1 MALHRLRL
9 AQTNIFSH
17 FTLRKSTLNVFICHS
32 ALSQSSRML
41 SIHSNEQ
48 KQLSIQHRIRSFWEG
63 ISRISSAYYQGSK
76 LLVEHTR
83 QVKNLKQQQHRKP
96 FQYSRKEFMLIKTN
110 ADDIK
115 RIMPFFI
122 VLILIPETLPFFLMR
137 GADIIPS
144 TCILPDQ
151 LLAKREKLKKVRHQ
165 LTADA
170 ITSILN
176 GQVLEPESLTKPETI
191 KHLAAFQPQH
201 FEIHGMMHDQL
212 VQYSKLM
219 GFSTWRPSW
228 MLKSK
233 LKKHFQFLKEDDM
246 LLKSEGLEGL
256 SMEELQLA
264 CEDRGIVSVGLERAN
279 LADKLYKWIDLHTT
293 PDPHI
298 QPGLMMLYSTV
309 NPHFDKTSS
318 QLSANETQ

>member
-1 MALHRLRL
+1 
-9 AQTNIFSH
+9 
-17 FTLRKSTLNVFICHS
+17 
-32 ALSQSSRML
+32 
-41 SIHSNEQ
+41 
-48 KQLSIQHRIRSFWEG
+48 
-63 ISRISSAYYQGSK
+63 
-76 LLVEHTR
+76 
-83 QVKNLKQQQHRKP
+83 
-96 FQYSRKEFMLIKTN
+96 
-110 ADDIK
+110 
-115 RIMPFFI
+115 
-122 VLILIPETLPFFLMR
+122 MR